1 MTDIISLYTNP
12 FSRGRIAHWM
22 LEEVGAPYH
31 VELLDFDSK
40 EHKSPTYLTLNPMGK
55 VPAIVHRGVVV
66 TEAAAICAY
75 LADAFP
81 VAKLAPLPSEP
92 ARGTYFRWLFFA
104 AANIEAAAMDKQ
116 SPRVS
121 EVRTSALGYGTYED
135 VIKAL
140 ENAIAPGPYVLG
152 DRFSAADVYLGSQI
166 GWGLMTKTIEPRP
179 TFADYVG
186 RISKRPAYV
195 RFMEKSKELE
205 QALKDRKASTAAQA

>member
-1 MTDIISLYTNP
+1 MTDMISFYTNP

-31 VELLDFDSK
+31 VELLDFDRK
-40 EHKSPTYLTLNPMGK
+40 EHKSAEYLTLNPMGK

-104 AANIEAAAMDKQ
+104 AACIEQAGTDKQ
-116 SPRVS
+116 SPRS
-121 EVRTSALGYGTYED
+121 AAVRASALGYGTYED
-135 VIKAL
+135 VMNGIQ
-140 ENAIAPGPYVLG
+140 NAITPGPYILG
-152 DRFSAADVYLGSQI
+152 DRFSAADVYVGSQL
-166 GWGLMTKTIEPRP
+166 GWGLMVKSIEPRP
-179 TFADYVG
+179 VFAEYVA
-186 RISKRPAYV
+186 RLAKRPAYV
-195 RFMEKSKELE
+195 RFLEKTKELE
-205 QALKDRKASTAAQA
+205 DALKARQAKQ

>member
-1 MTDIISLYTNP
+1 MTDIISFYTNP

-31 VELLDFDSK
+31 VELLDFESK
-40 EHKSPTYLTLNPMGK
+40 QHKRSEYLTLNPMGK

-104 AANIEAAAMDKQ
+104 AACIEQAGTDKQ
-116 SPRVS
+116 SPRAV
-121 EVRTSALGYGTYED
+121 EVRPSALGYGTYED
-135 VIKAL
+135 VLNNI
-140 ENAIAPGPYVLG
+140 ENAITPGPFILG
-152 DRFSAADVYLGSQI
+152 DRFSAADVYFGSQL
-166 GWGLMTKTIEPRP
+166 GWGMMIKNIEPRP
-179 TFADYVG
+179 AFQEYVN
-186 RISKRPAYV
+186 RLQKRPAHV

-205 QALKDRKASTAAQA
+205 EALKKRAG